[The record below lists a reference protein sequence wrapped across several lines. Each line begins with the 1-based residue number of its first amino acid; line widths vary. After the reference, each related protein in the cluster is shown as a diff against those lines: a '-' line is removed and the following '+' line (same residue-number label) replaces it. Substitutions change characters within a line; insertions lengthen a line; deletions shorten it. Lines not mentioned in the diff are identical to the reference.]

1 MLTPIKEKNIYMAAN
16 NNEALA
22 LVVNEPAQQAK
33 KINIQMTT
41 VENRE
46 LRLGT
51 IIGWDGS
58 AAELIEQSDYAARS
72 IKKHGGCKSGCKL
85 CEVQSPLNQQTMCSN
100 AIVQC
105 QVGNLTDCVLIDH
118 SPIGCSSENAKFNLS
133 MHVGLMRR
141 GKPQQN
147 TLNISTNLQERDM
160 VFGASEKLRKTIRI
174 AKERFNP
181 KAIFIGMACATA
193 IIGEDIDSVAEEMAD
208 EVGVPIIPLHCE
220 GFRSKHW
227 STGFDVAFH
236 GVLRQIVEKHPK
248 KKQND
253 LLNIVALWGTD
264 WFTPM
269 LKPLGLRVNYL
280 LDCASYD
287 EIRQA
292 SEAVATA
299 TFCETLGGY
308 MAAALEQH
316 FGVPQIDAPQ
326 PYGVKG
332 TDEWLRAIARVVGK
346 EKEVEEYIESE
357 HKRIE
362 PQLQELRE
370 FFKGKYGIVMT
381 GSAYAHGLITV
392 LSELG
397 IGHDAALVFHHD
409 PIYDGAGKNQDTLK
423 ELIDT
428 YGDIPHYTVS
438 KTRAF
443 QLPQL
448 LKRAKADLLIIR
460 HPGLASVAG
469 HLGVPTFTLGDE
481 HIPVGYDGILRI
493 GNILKGVLA
502 RTKFSK
508 VIQRNVALPYNE
520 WWLEQNDPFVLSNDK
535 DVFKEIEEK
544 LA

>member
-1 MLTPIKEKNIYMAAN
+1 M
-16 NNEALA
+16 
-22 LVVNEPAQQAK
+22 VK
-33 KINIQMTT
+33 KINLDMTS

-46 LRLGT
+46 TRLGT
-51 IIGWDGS
+51 IIGWDGKAS
-58 AAELIEQSDYAARS
+58 ELIRQSAYDERS
-72 IKKHGGCKSGCKL
+72 LKKNGQKHRIGGCQGAGLGCKL
-85 CEVQSPLNQQTMCSN
+85 CEMKSPLNQETMCSN

-118 SPIGCSSENAKFNLS
+118 SPIGCSGENAKFNLA

-141 GKPQQN
+141 GKPLQN
-147 TLNISTNLQERDM
+147 TFNISTNLLEKDM
-160 VFGASEKLRKTIRI
+160 VFGASNKLRQTIRDV
-174 AKERFNP
+174 KERYNP

-193 IIGEDIDSVAEEMAD
+193 IIGEDIDSVAEEMEP
-208 EVGVPIIPLHCE
+208 EVGVPVIPLHCE

-236 GVLRQIVEKHPK
+236 GVLRQIVEKHPT

-264 WFTPM
+264 YFTDL

-280 LDCASYD
+280 LDCASY
-287 EIRQA
+287 EELRQA

-299 TFCETLGGY
+299 TFCDTLGGY
-308 MAAALEQH
+308 FATALEEN

-326 PYGVKG
+326 PYGIKG
-332 TDEWLRAIARVVGK
+332 TDEWLRAIAKVTGK
-346 EKEVEEYIESE
+346 EDIIEEYIEAE

-362 PQLQELRE
+362 PELNELRE
-370 FFKGKYGIVMT
+370 YFKGKNGVVMT

-409 PIYDGAGKNQDTLK
+409 PIYDGAGKHQDTLK
-423 ELIDT
+423 ELVET

-448 LKRAKADLLIIR
+448 LKRAKTDFLIIR
-460 HPGLASVAG
+460 HPGLASVSG
-469 HLGVPTFTLGDE
+469 HLGYPTLAMGDE
-481 HIPVGYDGILRI
+481 HIPVGYDGIIRV
-493 GNILKGVLA
+493 GRILKGVLA
-502 RTKFSK
+502 RTRFNQVLKRHVK
-508 VIQRNVALPYNE
+508 LPYNE
-520 WWLEQNDPFVLSNDK
+520 WWLSQDDPFLLTNKPEVLESIEHRIKVGK
-535 DVFKEIEEK
+535 DVNEKKAAGKELK
-544 LA
+544 TAL

>member
-1 MLTPIKEKNIYMAAN
+1 MASTNIN
-16 NNEALA
+16 LN
-22 LVVNEPAQQAK
+22 
-33 KINIQMTT
+33 MTS

-46 LRLGT
+46 YRLGT
-51 IIGWDGS
+51 IIGWDGKASDLIKES
-58 AAELIEQSDYAARS
+58 AYDERS
-72 IKKHGGCKSGCKL
+72 AKKHGSCAGKGAGCKL
-85 CEVQSPLNQQTMCSN
+85 CELNSPLNQETMCSN

-105 QVGNLTDCVLIDH
+105 QVGNLTDCALIDH
-118 SPIGCSSENAKFNLS
+118 SPIGCSGENSKFNLS
-133 MHVGLMRR
+133 MHNGLRRR

-147 TLNISTNLQERDM
+147 TLNISTNLKEQDM
-160 VFGASEKLRKTIRI
+160 VFGASEKLRQTIRD

-193 IIGEDIDSVAEEMAD
+193 IIGEDIDSIAEEMEP

-227 STGFDVAFH
+227 STGFDIAFH
-236 GVLRQIVEKHPK
+236 GVLRQIVNRHPT

-264 WFTPM
+264 YFSEM
-269 LKPLGLRVNYL
+269 LAPLGLRVNYL
-280 LDCASYD
+280 LDTASFD

-299 TFCETLGGY
+299 TFCDTLGGY
-308 MAAALEQH
+308 MATALEES

-326 PYGVKG
+326 PYGIKG
-332 TDEWLRAIARVVGK
+332 TDEWLRAIAKVVGK
-346 EKEVEEYIESE
+346 EKEAEEYIESE
-357 HKRIE
+357 HKRIA
-362 PQLQELRE
+362 PKLAELRK
-370 FFKGKYGIVMT
+370 FFKGKNGIVMT
-381 GSAYAHGLITV
+381 GSAYAHGLISV

-409 PIYDGAGKNQDTLK
+409 PIYDGAGKHQDTLK
-423 ELIDT
+423 ELVET

-448 LKRAKADLLIIR
+448 LKRAKTDFLLIR

-469 HLGVPTFTLGDE
+469 HLGFPTLTMGDE
-481 HIPVGYDGILRI
+481 HIPVGYQGILRI
-493 GNILKGVLA
+493 GEMLKGVLS
-502 RTKFSK
+502 RTKFNQVLK
-508 VIQRNVALPYNE
+508 RNVKLPYSD
-520 WWLEQNDPFVLSNDK
+520 WWLAQDDPFYLTHHPETLNDLPEPRNLKFSKDKESNS
-535 DVFKEIEEK
+535 EN
-544 LA
+544 A